1 MSAVPSDEYARLLGE
16 LAVLRK
22 QLRDHRTRS
31 VLVTL
36 ASMKK
41 KSAFV
46 MEVEKTFGLELATHK
61 RGYHIDELLDILET
75 ELSPVV

>member
-1 MSAVPSDEYARLLGE
+1 MNAPSDEYARLLGE
-16 LAVLRK
+16 LAVVRK

-31 VLVTL
+31 VLAKL
-36 ASMKK
+36 ASVKK
-41 KSAFV
+41 KSKFV
-46 MEVEKTFGLELATHK
+46 MEVEQAFGVELATHK

>member
-1 MSAVPSDEYARLLGE
+1 MSTAPNDEYARLLGE
-16 LAVLRK
+16 LAVVRK

-31 VLVTL
+31 VLAKL

-41 KSAFV
+41 KTTFV
-46 MEVEKTFGLELATHK
+46 MELERSFGAELATHK